1 MNSFDE
7 TFNSL
12 LHQFKEDKQ
21 PVPPV
26 TLGAINKDGMNLQS
40 PSFLLASFHG
50 FGKEFDDYAGSDG
63 VHWLASSTKLVTTI
77 AVMQCVERG
86 QLDLNTDIANLL
98 PEWKDPKILTGF
110 NEKNEAI
117 FKPATKAITLRNM
130 LTHSSG
136 MAYVFMDPLL
146 ARYQDLHS
154 KQPPNPP
161 MSVAEKFPQH
171 FLVFEPG
178 ERWMYSPGIDWAG
191 VVVER
196 VTSMKLGEYMQSH
209 IFDIVFA
216 KDATFHPEKREE
228 VQARRVTSWER
239 VGQCVQELKQ
249 PYWPDRVDADFG
261 GGGLFATVDDLL
273 KIYQGVLT
281 GQLLRPETVKEMFQP
296 HLENIRGLDTPDE
309 YSLSSRNAIWNTIP
323 VDVPVSFGIGGLINT
338 AAVPKR
344 RGVNSL
350 TWSGYP
356 NCYWWIDLN
365 DGVAGVYL
373 SQLVPTG
380 DEKAIELL
388 TEFEKFVYS
397 SLNKSWLLD

>member
-1 MNSFDE
+1 MASFDE
-7 TFNSL
+7 VFNSL
-12 LHQFKEDKQ
+12 SHRFREDNQ
-21 PVPPV
+21 PISPV
-26 TLGAINKDGMNLQS
+26 TLGAINKDGT
-40 PSFLLASFHG
+40 FRFVKG
-50 FGKEFDDYAGSDG
+50 FGKESDNYTGSDG

-77 AVMQCVERG
+77 ATMQCVERG
-86 QLDLNTDIANLL
+86 QIDLSNDIAKWL

-117 FKPATKAITLRNM
+117 FKPATKPITLRHL

-146 ARYQDLHS
+146 ARYQELQG
-154 KQPPNPP
+154 KQAPSSPR
-161 MSVAEKFPQH
+161 SVAEKFSQH

-178 ERWMYSPGIDWAG
+178 ERWMYSPSIDWAG

-196 VTSMKLGEYMQSH
+196 VTGMKLGEYMQRH
-209 IFDIVFA
+209 IFDVVSA

-228 VQARRVTSWER
+228 VQARKVTSWER
-239 VGQCVQELKQ
+239 VGQRVQELKQ
-249 PYWPDRVDADFG
+249 PYWPERVEADFG

-273 KIYQGVLT
+273 KIYQGLLT

-296 HLENIRGLDTPDE
+296 HLETPKGLDNPAE
-309 YSLSSRNAIWNTIP
+309 YSLSSRNAIWNSVP
-323 VDVPVSFGIGGLINT
+323 DDVSASFGIGGLINT

-350 TWSGYP
+350 TWSGLP

-365 DGVAGVYL
+365 NGVAGVYL

-388 TEFEKFVYS
+388 TKFEEFVYS
-397 SLNKSWLLD
+397 SLNNG